1 LQKLLSLN
9 EKDLKILHKLS
20 AYHLS
25 VQGTERQKVLPA
37 VQVFSNS
44 IVSAI
49 KWCNLKGLLPD
60 FNSEEA
66 AYVIKLCNDWFDIFN
81 AKGKHDDKNA
91 YGVDIEKQNSILNNM
106 TTFIT
111 ELRLG
116 RHKSLLLFQKGI
128 IVSNTS
134 LQEMLPYLQEKY
146 STSNLKVSYIITY
159 RINQDVL
166 EHYFSFI
173 RSIGGAY
180 DHPTPLNFTHRLK
193 LYILGKHSTN
203 ALSNKSNVKDSGVSE
218 SVFVSLLGNED
229 SVLTNMLMP
238 YTEVKIQDSYE
249 EEELLFGEDTILT
262 LHCTR
267 TPTCEEEQ
275 LLLELDKLEISD
287 IIEEEGLKY
296 VTGYVAYRF
305 KNKYNTLGV
314 ETRQLEILD
323 NVDWLQFI
331 SRGKYMY
338 PSEELLQAAHIM
350 NVEFN
355 KYYGSS
361 LSKDQFIFQTLG
373 NIVQNKLKSEI
384 PKEVLLCLI
393 RTRTYIRLNE
403 INKSIRNANYK
414 NKPKKCQ
421 NLPIKNV
428 FHILFAFSISS
439 YFFLYPPL

>member
-1 LQKLLSLN
+1 
-9 EKDLKILHKLS
+9 
-20 AYHLS
+20 
-25 VQGTERQKVLPA
+25 
-37 VQVFSNS
+37 
-44 IVSAI
+44 
-49 KWCNLKGLLPD
+49 LKGLLPD

-81 AKGKHDDKNA
+81 AKCMYGKHDGKNA

-111 ELRLG
+111 ELRLS

-146 STSNLKVSYIITY
+146 STSNFKVSYIITY

-166 EHYFSFI
+166 EHFFSFI

-180 DHPTPLNFTHRLK
+180 GHPTPLNFTHRLK

-203 ALSNKSNVKDSGVSE
+203 ALSNKSNVKDSGISE
-218 SVFVSLLGNED
+218 SVFVSLLGNDDVED
-229 SVLTNMLMP
+229 SILTNMLMP
-238 YTEVKIQDSYE
+238 YTEEIKIQDSYE
-249 EEELLFGEDTILT
+249 EEELLFSEDTILT

-275 LLLELDKLEISD
+275 LLLELDKLEVSD

-296 VTGYVAYRF
+296 VAGYVAYRF

-331 SRGKYMY
+331 SRGKCMY

-355 KYYGSS
+355 KYHGSS

-414 NKPKKCQ
+414 NKQKKMSKFT
-421 NLPIKNV
+421 NKKRVSYFSFI
-428 FHILFAFSISS
+428 ILFAFSISS